1 MTGPLVFSGRTLFHM
16 ELTNR
21 NVIPFTYLVDVTIA
35 AANGT
40 AQSTL
45 IFQADSYFEL
55 VSIFGMSSQANEFT
69 NISPNYFSVSI
80 RDQTTGSDL
89 MSNRIPQRIL
99 CGNAFNGFL
108 ERRPIVFEPQSNL
121 FFDFRDLSGNAN
133 NQVQIALH
141 GYKIKLG

>member
-1 MTGPLVFSGRTLFHM
+1 M

-35 AANGT
+35 AANGS

-55 VSIFGMSSQANEFT
+55 TALFGMSSQANEFT

-89 MSNRIPQRIL
+89 MSNQIPQRIL
-99 CGNAFNGFL
+99 CGNAFNALL
-108 ERRPIVFEPQSNL
+108 ERRPVTFEPQSNM

-133 NQVQIALH
+133 NRVQLALH